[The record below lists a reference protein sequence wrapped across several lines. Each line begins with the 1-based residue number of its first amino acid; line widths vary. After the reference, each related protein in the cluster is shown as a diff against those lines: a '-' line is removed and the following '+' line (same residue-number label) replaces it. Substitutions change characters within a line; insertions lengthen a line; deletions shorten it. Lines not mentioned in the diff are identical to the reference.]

1 MLLPHTSS
9 PGLLHNSLHV
19 TLLWLMGSVL
29 FFGGC
34 SQLGAGERPPANSEF
49 CAAAGWVEGDQ
60 YQGVICLSA
69 VDPLAEGARSDAYVL
84 QPGPVRFVLPL
95 EPSR

>member
-9 PGLLHNSLHV
+9 PALPLSSLDL
-19 TLLWLMGSVL
+19 TPSWLVVL
-29 FFGGC
+29 ALFVGGC
-34 SQLGAGERPPANSEF
+34 AQIGAGEQPPASTEI
-49 CAAAGWVEGDQ
+49 CAAAGWVEGEE
-60 YQGVICLSA
+60 YQGIVCLSA
-69 VDPLAEGARSDAYVL
+69 VDPVAEGARGGAYVL